1 MGVEESYSNRLK
13 HQHLFT
19 NTNRLFIDSFL
30 LAYAR
35 LCLNSFATRLR
46 GISEKVKLR
55 FWILHWCT

>member
-55 FWILHWCT
+55 F